1 MLQSWI
7 SLLRRT
13 HARLA
18 FCLIWGSHHGR
29 WKQWQHLLEAVIHPD
44 FLGLRASAAAHSKRG
59 SVAEERGGGSVGWRR
74 RRVMRKFGEQKNK
87 NKWQM
92 ARWLFSDSWFI
103 LQFLQCSG
111 ADQKLAVQSDPRY
124 HEMANTESGNDPAKQ
139 LSSRGCHACPRRARC
154 CGHYGGCGGGGGAN
168 LLVSRQLALA
178 TWLLQIKAGSN
189 LLWSVRGNGW
199 WWWWRGQN
207 KTRIT
212 DSTTNPKQPSDHAPR
227 VAARKLP
234 QTPRMQRERER
245 DGGMRQWAMCSWLI
259 SHIFESNLGG

>member
-44 FLGLRASAAAHSKRG
+44 FFRPASICCGALQERICSGGEGGRICGMAPAPSDAKVWRAKT
-59 SVAEERGGGSVGWRR
+59 
-74 RRVMRKFGEQKNK
+74 KY
-87 NKWQM
+87 KWQM

-111 ADQKLAVQSDPRY
+111 TDQKLAVQSDPRY
-124 HEMANTESGNDPAKQ
+124 HEMANTESGNDPTKQ

-154 CGHYGGCGGGGGAN
+154 CGHYGGCSGGSGAN

-189 LLWSVRGNGW
+189 LLWSVRGNG

-245 DGGMRQWAMCSWLI
+245 RRHEAM
-259 SHIFESNLGG
+259 SNVFLVNFTHLWE